1 MKDIYSITK
10 GSYRDFAEQIAF
22 KIEGRC
28 YLSGAFYSQSGD
40 VTHRLEVNL
49 VVYRDAVTGY
59 ITDICDVWW
68 DSYTIVEDAEGEVTL
83 ACNDFDFARLRS
95 ELI

>member
-10 GSYRDFAEQIAF
+10 GCYRDLAEQIAL
-22 KIEGRC
+22 KIEDRS
-28 YLSGAFYSQSGD
+28 YLSGVFYSENRG
-40 VTHRLEVNL
+40 VCHRLEISI
-49 VVYRDAVTGY
+49 VVYRDAVSGS

-68 DSYTIVEDAEGEVTL
+68 DSYTITEDADGQVVL
-83 ACNDFDFARLRS
+83 KCNDFDFARLRS